1 MAQRFYWKQ
10 YVTDKQVT
18 FYIADLVLK
27 PGEQIEAHCHDYYEF
42 FVVLKGTFLER
53 CNGQELVMQP
63 GMGQLLGPDDVH
75 TLSNPFGEQN
85 LLYNIAVRKD
95 RYEQLTAPLFGSGNG
110 SKDAPVFDLGSESLE
125 GFREKIRLLHQ
136 LWESSGEKEF
146 LLQSICC
153 DVLVNILLKGRE
165 NSAPDWLSEL
175 YDRMQEP
182 ENFTQGLTR
191 MLELAGKSQAYL
203 NRAFYKYYGQTP
215 TAFINSCRMTEACRL
230 LRSTEEKILDIAYS
244 CGYENLSY
252 FNRQFRAR
260 YGQTPKEYRS
270 QKRFFE

>member
-1 MAQRFYWKQ
+1 MHL
-10 YVTDKQVT
+10 
-18 FYIADLVLK
+18 I
-27 PGEQIEAHCHDYYEF
+27 
-42 FVVLKGTFLER
+42 
-53 CNGQELVMQP
+53 
-63 GMGQLLGPDDVH
+63 
-75 TLSNPFGEQN
+75 
-85 LLYNIAVRKD
+85 
-95 RYEQLTAPLFGSGNG
+95 
-110 SKDAPVFDLGSESLE
+110 FDLGSESLE

-230 LRSTEEKILDIAYS
+230 LRSTEEKILDIAYI

>member
-1 MAQRFYWKQ
+1 
-10 YVTDKQVT
+10 
-18 FYIADLVLK
+18 
-27 PGEQIEAHCHDYYEF
+27 
-42 FVVLKGTFLER
+42 
-53 CNGQELVMQP
+53 MQP

-75 TLSNPFGEQN
+75 NLSNPFGEQN

-95 RYEQLTAPLFGSGNG
+95 RYEQLTAPLFGNGNG

-230 LRSTEEKILDIAYS
+230 LRSTEEKILDIAYI
-244 CGYENLSY
+244 CGYENLLY

>member
-1 MAQRFYWKQ
+1 
-10 YVTDKQVT
+10 
-18 FYIADLVLK
+18 
-27 PGEQIEAHCHDYYEF
+27 
-42 FVVLKGTFLER
+42 
-53 CNGQELVMQP
+53 
-63 GMGQLLGPDDVH
+63 
-75 TLSNPFGEQN
+75 
-85 LLYNIAVRKD
+85 
-95 RYEQLTAPLFGSGNG
+95 
-110 SKDAPVFDLGSESLE
+110 
-125 GFREKIRLLHQ
+125 
-136 LWESSGEKEF
+136 
-146 LLQSICC
+146 
-153 DVLVNILLKGRE
+153 
-165 NSAPDWLSEL
+165 
-175 YDRMQEP
+175 MQEP

-230 LRSTEEKILDIAYS
+230 LRSTEEKILDIAYI